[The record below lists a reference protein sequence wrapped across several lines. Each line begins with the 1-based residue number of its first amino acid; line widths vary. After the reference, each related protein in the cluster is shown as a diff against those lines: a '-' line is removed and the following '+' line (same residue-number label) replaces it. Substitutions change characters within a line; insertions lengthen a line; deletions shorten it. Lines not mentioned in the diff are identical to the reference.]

1 MHPLSL
7 NSHFS
12 LQDGRTC
19 GLWSPLRGLWREG
32 LCLGEVWLSTMW
44 AAGLPQS
51 QQRQTRLLLLTLV
64 RAHTCVCTVC
74 VHVCTCVYK
83 SVYKCVQYVYRKA
96 KEKKPRKGQHP
107 QGFFL
112 RKDAE
117 NKVRVWCIL
126 LGASSGG
133 RAQVSELLSLEPSSP
148 GATPGALH

>member
-1 MHPLSL
+1 
-7 NSHFS
+7 
-12 LQDGRTC
+12 
-19 GLWSPLRGLWREG
+19 
-32 LCLGEVWLSTMW
+32 MW